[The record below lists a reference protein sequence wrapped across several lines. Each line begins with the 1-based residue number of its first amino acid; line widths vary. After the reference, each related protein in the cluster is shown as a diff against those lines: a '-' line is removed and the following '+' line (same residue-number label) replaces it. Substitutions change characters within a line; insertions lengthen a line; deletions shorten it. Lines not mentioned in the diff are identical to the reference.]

1 MALVYFCLLQMFGLQ
16 RRGEARDFKN
26 MTNNSNSNYNN
37 VIINYYVMM
46 VLMIL
51 PVPSILLFTL

>member
-16 RRGEARDFKN
+16 QRDEARDFKN
-26 MTNNSNSNYNN
+26 VAINSNSSYNN

-46 VLMIL
+46 ILMIL
-51 PVPSILLFTL
+51 TIPSILLFTL